1 MPCSAAHTS
10 TLRLMNVEKKPNNM
24 NSELC
29 KAKIQQRLEIF
40 SIQILCFSD
49 VDRIQ
54 KFAGK

>member
-1 MPCSAAHTS
+1 
-10 TLRLMNVEKKPNNM
+10 MNVEKIPNNM